1 MAIPNIDFE
10 GSNNQVEVNNT
21 NSNTEEPIKQDD
33 VTNLS
38 GDDVEDVSNTGVKET
53 VDGKCG
59 FAVENG
65 NPIAAW
71 NAMTAI
77 KAKGKSYYL
86 KACQLWVK
94 QEFDKDTNYKK
105 YIDLYKSIV

>member
-21 NSNTEEPIKQDD
+21 NSNTEEPVKQED

-53 VDGKCG
+53 
-59 FAVENG
+59 
-65 NPIAAW
+65 
-71 NAMTAI
+71 
-77 KAKGKSYYL
+77 
-86 KACQLWVK
+86 
-94 QEFDKDTNYKK
+94 QETHKDE
-105 YIDLYKSIV
+105 V